1 MAVSYVPA
9 GDRRSATL
17 GHALSGALL
26 LVCVS
31 AQYVWPNWL
40 ELYGQAPDLT
50 LVAVISVGLITGGF
64 SGLVAGF
71 LGAVLWASVAGAPM
85 GNLFISHMGL
95 GFLAGAM
102 RGRMF
107 SDRLSLAMI
116 VIAAGIVV
124 AAITNLLLAPP
135 PNPQAWVSAVLAR
148 AVYGAL
154 IAVAIYPLVRL
165 LSRYYPAPEE
175 L

>member
-9 GDRRSATL
+9 GPHRSAVV
-17 GHALSGALL
+17 GHALTFVLL

-31 AQYVWPNWL
+31 AQIAWPGWL
-40 ELYGQAPDLT
+40 KLHGQAPDLT
-50 LVAVISVGLITGGF
+50 LAAVISLGLTAGAPAGA
-64 SGLVAGF
+64 LAGF
-71 LGAVLWASVAGAPM
+71 LGAFLWASVAALPM
-85 GNLFISHMGL
+85 GNLFIAHMGL

-116 VIAAGIVV
+116 LIGAGVIV
-124 AAITNLLLAPP
+124 AAIVNLLLAPP
-135 PNPQAWVSAVLAR
+135 PTPQSWISVVLAR
-148 AVYGAL
+148 AFYGAV
-154 IAVAIYPLVRL
+154 AAMAIYPLVRL
-165 LSRYYPAPEE
+165 LSRYYPVPEE

>member
-1 MAVSYVPA
+1 MAASYVPA
-9 GDRRSATL
+9 GPRRSAAL
-17 GHALSGALL
+17 GHLWSFGLL

-31 AQYVWPNWL
+31 AQFAWPGWL
-40 ELYGQAPDLT
+40 KLYGQAPDLT
-50 LVAVISVGLITGGF
+50 LAAVISLGLTAGAPAGA
-64 SGLVAGF
+64 VAGF
-71 LGAVLWASVAGAPM
+71 LGAYLWGSVAALPM

-116 VIAAGIVV
+116 LIGAGVIV
-124 AAITNLLLAPP
+124 AAIVNLLLAPP
-135 PNPQAWVSAVLAR
+135 PTPQSWITVVLAR
-148 AVYGAL
+148 AFYGAL
-154 IAVAIYPLVRL
+154 ATVAIYPLVRL
-165 LSRYYPAPEE
+165 LARYYPVPEE

>member
-9 GDRRSATL
+9 GAHRSAVV
-17 GHALSGALL
+17 GHLLSFALL

-31 AQYVWPNWL
+31 AQFAWPGWL
-40 ELYGQAPDLT
+40 KLYGQAPDLT
-50 LVAVISVGLITGGF
+50 LAAVISLGLTTGGSF
-64 SGLVAGF
+64 GAVAGF
-71 LGAVLWASVAGAPM
+71 LGAFLWASVAALPM

-116 VIAAGIVV
+116 LIAAGVVV
-124 AAITNLLLAPP
+124 AAIVNLLLAPP
-135 PNPQAWVSAVLAR
+135 PNPQAWVSTVLAR
-148 AVYGAL
+148 AVYAAL
-154 IAVAIYPLVRL
+154 ATMVIYPLVRL
-165 LSRYYPAPEE
+165 LARYYPEPEE